1 MLAFLALATICS
13 ALQAAYLRNFIN
25 LSPAVGTFLMFLFG
39 FSLAI
44 PFYLPSSM
52 FALKR
57 GGEDGSATIADAFDV
72 CGFGLLAVF
81 NGFVAQVLDVN
92 GNAGAVVNRKGAWLP
107 VFSWMLGGSL
117 TAMAT
122 LFGAVW
128 LEESGNERFDG
139 AT

>member
-1 MLAFLALATICS
+1 
-13 ALQAAYLRNFIN
+13 LRNF
-25 LSPAVGTFLMFLFG
+25 LHLTPVLGTALMFLFG

-57 GGEDGSATIADAFDV
+57 GGKDGSATIADAFDI

-81 NGFVAQVLDVN
+81 NGIVARVLDVS
-92 GNAGAVVNRKGAWLP
+92 GEVGSSSAGMLLGRKRAWLP
-107 VFSWMLGGSL
+107 VFLWMLGGSIA
-117 TAMAT
+117 AMAS

-128 LEESGNERFDG
+128 LEGER
-139 AT
+139 

>member
-1 MLAFLALATICS
+1 MLAFLTLATICL
-13 ALQAAYLRNFIN
+13 ALQTMFLQN
-25 LSPAVGTFLMFLFG
+25 LIHLTPALGTLLVFLFG

-57 GGEDGSATIADAFDV
+57 GGKDGSATIADAFDV

-81 NGFVAQVLDVN
+81 NGFVARMLNVKTK
-92 GNAGAVVNRKGAWLP
+92 RAWLP
-107 VFSWMLGGSL
+107 VFSWMLGGSIA
-117 TAMAT
+117 AMAS

-128 LEESGNERFDG
+128 LEGEKDEKMV
-139 AT
+139 